1 MQGLKQTLTRFIP
14 KRIWY
19 QVGLVF
25 ALILSISLVL
35 LGFVLIKTS
44 KEAVR
49 NSVLRDYEEIADGA
63 TRQISDFIDQ
73 PKSLLINT
81 AGILGIITAKDIE
94 TQKFMVYQLITD
106 HPALFER
113 LSITN
118 IKGQEILGSDLS
130 ASEKDYSLSK
140 VLQEVLSSQKPS
152 ISKVYFSAEHFPYI
166 TMAMPIKRLNQTD
179 GVLIAEV
186 KLNSIWKIMSETKL
200 KDSQIFLVD
209 EAGYVLFHNEEKK
222 VYQGDNLSSSEA
234 VQSVLQGKNGSIEE
248 DLSEDKEHKQWLSAY
263 APITQLGWGLVI
275 RQPLKTAYAFSYRMQ
290 KVASVIIAFAIL
302 MATLSS
308 LLIAKW
314 IVHPIKE
321 LTEVTEK
328 VAAGNLDQEIKSER
342 NDEIGRLIR
351 SFNEMAKRLK
361 NTKQLEKLS
370 NIGIATS
377 KIAHELRN
385 PLVALK
391 TFIQLLPKRY
401 KNEKFITEFNETVPQ
416 ELTRLEKMLGT
427 LTNFSAEQRLQL
439 KEYDIILLMRSC
451 LELFKE
457 QSTQQKVNISTV
469 FEPDNINLF
478 IDSDRIKQVFINL
491 IRNAI
496 DAMPEGG
503 NLSINSKI
511 CLDGHSPKSPDD
523 SLTTS
528 VQKEVVEIKISDT
541 GCGMDEHT
549 LKNAFEPFYTS
560 KRGGLG
566 LGLTICK
573 EIIEQHQGIIGVESQ
588 KDKGTTFTI
597 KLPKRS

>member
-1 MQGLKQTLTRFIP
+1 MQGLKRTLTRFIP

-25 ALILSISLVL
+25 ALILSISLLL

-81 AGILGIITAKDIE
+81 AGILGTITAKDIE

-106 HPALFER
+106 HPTLFER

-118 IKGQEILGSDLS
+118 IKGREILISWLS
-130 ASEKDYSLSK
+130 ASEEDYSFSK
-140 VLQEVLSSQKPS
+140 VMQEVLSSQKPS

-166 TMAMPIKRLNQTD
+166 TMAVPIKRLNQTD
-179 GVLIAEV
+179 GVLIAAV
-186 KLNSIWKIMSETKL
+186 KLNSIWKIMSEINL

-209 EAGYVLFHNEEKK
+209 EKGYVLVHNEEKK

-234 VQSVLQGKNGSIEE
+234 VQSVLQGKTGSIEE

-263 APITQLGWGLVI
+263 APIAQLGWGLVI
-275 RQPLKTAYAFSYRMQ
+275 RQPLKTAYAFSFRMQ
-290 KVASVIIAFAIL
+290 RVASVIIAFAIL
-302 MATLSS
+302 MAIFSS

-328 VAAGNLDQEIKSER
+328 MAAGNLDQEIKSER

-391 TFIQLLPKRY
+391 TFTQLLPKRY
-401 KNEKFITEFNETVPQ
+401 RNEKFIAEFNETVPQ

-457 QSTQQKVNISTV
+457 QSTQQKVNITSV
-469 FEPDNINLF
+469 FELDNINLF

-491 IRNAI
+491 IRNALE
-496 DAMPEGG
+496 AMPQGG
-503 NLSINSKI
+503 DLSINSKI
-511 CLDGHSPKSPDD
+511 CLDGRR
-523 SLTTS
+523 LTAPPQ
-528 VQKEVVEIKISDT
+528 QKVVEIKISDT

>member
-1 MQGLKQTLTRFIP
+1 MLGLKQTLVKLIP

-25 ALILSISLVL
+25 ALILSISLL
-35 LGFVLIKTS
+35 FLGFMLIKTS

-49 NSVLRDYEEIADGA
+49 NSVLRDYQEITSTA

-81 AGILGIITAKDIE
+81 AGILGTTTVKDIE

-106 HPALFER
+106 HPTLFER

-118 IKGQEILGSDLS
+118 IKGREILSSDLS
-130 ASEKDYSLSK
+130 TSEKDYSLSK
-140 VLQEVLSSQKPS
+140 VMQEVLSSQKPS

-166 TMAMPIKRLNQTD
+166 TIAVPIKRLNQLD
-179 GVLIAEV
+179 RVLIAEV
-186 KLNSIWKIMSETKL
+186 KLNSIWKIASEIKL
-200 KDSQIFLVD
+200 EHSEVFLVD
-209 EAGYVLFHNEEKK
+209 EEGYVLVHNEEKK
-222 VYQGDNLSSSEA
+222 VCRGENLKESA
-234 VQSVLQGKNGSIEE
+234 AIKSVLQGKTGSIEE
-248 DLSEDKEHKQWLSAY
+248 DLSEGKSHKQWLSAY
-263 APITQLGWGLVI
+263 APINPLGWGLVI
-275 RQPLKTAYAFSYRMQ
+275 RQPLQTAYAFSFRMQ
-290 KVASVIIAFAIL
+290 KTAVAIIAVAIL
-302 MATLSS
+302 MAILSS
-308 LLIAKW
+308 LSIARW

-351 SFNEMAKRLK
+351 SFNEMARRLK

-370 NIGIATS
+370 NIGVATS

-391 TFIQLLPKRY
+391 TFIQLLPKRHQSD
-401 KNEKFITEFNETVPQ
+401 KFISEFNEIVPQ
-416 ELTRLEKMLGT
+416 ELARLEKMLGT

-439 KEYDIILLMRSC
+439 KEYDIISLMRSS

-457 QSTQQKVNISTV
+457 QITQQKVNISTV
-469 FEPDNINLF
+469 FEPDNINLS

-496 DAMPEGG
+496 ESMPDGG
-503 NLSINSKI
+503 NLTINSKI
-511 CLDGHSPKSPDD
+511 CLDGYNPKYNPLSEK
-523 SLTTS
+523 
-528 VQKEVVEIKISDT
+528 QKVVEIKISDT
-541 GCGMDEHT
+541 GYGMDGHT
-549 LKNAFEPFYTS
+549 LNNAFEPFYTS

-566 LGLTICK
+566 LGLTISK
-573 EIIEQHQGIIGVESQ
+573 EIIEQHQGIIQVESQ

-597 KLPKRS
+597 KLPVRS